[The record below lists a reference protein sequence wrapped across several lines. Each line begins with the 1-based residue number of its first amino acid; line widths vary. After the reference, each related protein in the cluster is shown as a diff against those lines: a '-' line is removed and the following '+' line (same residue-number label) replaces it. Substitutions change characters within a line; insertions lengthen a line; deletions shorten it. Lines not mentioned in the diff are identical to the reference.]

1 MCQILS
7 VKQSLEKRGSTALV
21 ILQLLELLE
30 VAVHCSTSRFF
41 DQQKQMAGHQVFEDD
56 GVVVVVVCLSFFFL
70 SFVSCF
76 KGSQQLALIL
86 PKNVKWPSSRD
97 AKQKNRNGWFT
108 WHSPNRRNRSIGWA
122 GFVRLA
128 TPGYSLLHAH
138 LLWTPAFV
146 QLVFFTRKGKCRP
159 LIVSMNSF
167 WRGNSFFLVGDE
179 DLEQSLNTYSKE
191 DCSEAIYIFCVAKW
205 KWPCMINHL

>member
-108 WHSPNRRNRSIGWA
+108 WHSPNRRNRSIG
-122 GFVRLA
+122 
-128 TPGYSLLHAH
+128 
-138 LLWTPAFV
+138 
-146 QLVFFTRKGKCRP
+146 
-159 LIVSMNSF
+159 
-167 WRGNSFFLVGDE
+167 
-179 DLEQSLNTYSKE
+179 
-191 DCSEAIYIFCVAKW
+191 
-205 KWPCMINHL
+205 

>member
-1 MCQILS
+1 MELQIF
-7 VKQSLEKRGSTALV
+7 VRFCQSLEKRGSTALV

-86 PKNVKWPSSRD
+86 PRNVKWPSSRD
-97 AKQKNRNGWFT
+97 AKKNAESVG
-108 WHSPNRRNRSIGWA
+108 
-122 GFVRLA
+122 
-128 TPGYSLLHAH
+128 LLGIVQTEETEA
-138 LLWTPAFV
+138 LVEPA
-146 QLVFFTRKGKCRP
+146 L
-159 LIVSMNSF
+159 
-167 WRGNSFFLVGDE
+167 
-179 DLEQSLNTYSKE
+179 
-191 DCSEAIYIFCVAKW
+191 
-205 KWPCMINHL
+205 